1 MKVLIENFKEKLE
14 TGDREKSLEAIDLII
29 EKIGDDMDLVGEI
42 CDPTIITELHQQLL
56 DHLNVN
62 PRAMQLNRRFPNAKT
77 RALMFSK
84 AMRNGIMH
92 SIKVAAAEAE
102 KAAIAEK
109 ATLVKAEDN
118 TAE

>member
-1 MKVLIENFKEKLE
+1 MKVLIENFKEKVE
-14 TGDREKSLEAIDLII
+14 TGNGAQALEAIDLII
-29 EKIGDDMDLVGEI
+29 EKIGTDMDLVGEI
-42 CDPTIITELHQQLL
+42 CDPTIITDLHQDLL
-56 DHLNVN
+56 DHLDVN

-92 SIKVAAAEAE
+92 SIKVANAESEKAALAE
-102 KAAIAEK
+102 KAI
-109 ATLVKAEDN
+109 LVKAEDN